1 MAQARATKT
10 AHAVDASPTF
20 GLSPMLATLGELPE
34 GEEWV
39 YEIKWDGVRALARI
53 DRSGRSRTLRLTSR
67 NDNDLTARYPELA
80 DIAEAVPAREL
91 PVLLDGEIVAFDDD
105 GKPNFGWLQQH
116 KRPVTFAIFDLLV
129 VRGEKI
135 TALPWE
141 ARRERLERLGI
152 SADHASVPGVY
163 DDGAELLDQMIDRG
177 MEGVLAKRRAGAYL
191 AGKRGRGWTKVKPK
205 PRQEFVIG
213 GWTEGSGRRA
223 GTLGA
228 LLLGYFDGPKLSYAG
243 NVGSGFDGADLAELD
258 DALAPLVSDSNPF
271 DSDVPSAN
279 THFVKPKLV
288 AEVEYG
294 ELTAAGHLRHPVY
307 LGLRDDKPARKVTL
321 ERNA

>member
-1 MAQARATKT
+1 MAQTRATKT
-10 AHAVDASPTF
+10 APAVDVSPTF

-34 GEEWV
+34 GEDWV
-39 YEIKWDGVRALARI
+39 YEVKWDGVRALARV
-53 DRSGRSRTLRLTSR
+53 DRDGRSRTLRLTSR
-67 NDNDLTARYPELA
+67 NDNDLTDRYPELA
-80 DIAEAVPAREL
+80 DLAKSIPAREL
-91 PVLLDGEIVAFDDD
+91 PVLLDGEIVVFDDE
-105 GKPNFGWLQQH
+105 GKPNFGWLQQR
-116 KRPVTFAIFDLLV
+116 KRPATFAIFDLLV

-141 ARRERLERLGI
+141 ERRERLERLGI

-177 MEGVLAKRRAGAYL
+177 MEGVLAKTRSGTYL
-191 AGKRGRGWTKVKPK
+191 AGKRARGWTKVKPK

-213 GWTEGSGRRA
+213 GWTEGSGTRA

-228 LLLGYFDGPKLSYAG
+228 LLLGYFDGRKLSYAG

-258 DALAPLVSDSNPF
+258 RELAPLASKSNPF
-271 DSDVPSAN
+271 DSDVRGAT

-294 ELTAAGHLRHPVY
+294 ELTAAGQLRHPVY

-321 ERNA
+321 ERKA